1 MTFWMARQENKFI
14 PLILADSMARALL
27 AVGALY
33 PNISLYAHQY
43 VLIPTSQSDKP
54 LVVYSVRVLAKAETP
69 CGYLTF
75 IPLLD
80 ISASCMRLWLLW
92 LQLQMQL

>member
-1 MTFWMARQENKFI
+1 M
-14 PLILADSMARALL
+14 PVPDSSALVPSAVSREVMRYFMARALL

-33 PNISLYAHQY
+33 PNISLYGHQY

-80 ISASCMRLWLLW
+80 ISASCMRLWLL
-92 LQLQMQL
+92 